1 MEDAQ
6 LTRLIPFLLYLAI
19 GYKGG
24 SMVGSSSCSFADELQ
39 SLNVRTVLERE
50 NNGAD
55 FEAAVKRKFDELRA
69 ANKMPS
75 ISRGGRVTLGGGGGG
90 STLWSRMGLGSQRG

>member
-24 SMVGSSSCSFADELQ
+24 AMVGSFADELQ

-55 FEAAVKRKFDELRA
+55 FEAAVKRKFAELRA
-69 ANKMPS
+69 ANKMPNM
-75 ISRGGRVTLGGGGGG
+75 SRNGRVSLGGGGG
-90 STLWSRMGLGSQRG
+90 STLWSRMGSPFSQRG